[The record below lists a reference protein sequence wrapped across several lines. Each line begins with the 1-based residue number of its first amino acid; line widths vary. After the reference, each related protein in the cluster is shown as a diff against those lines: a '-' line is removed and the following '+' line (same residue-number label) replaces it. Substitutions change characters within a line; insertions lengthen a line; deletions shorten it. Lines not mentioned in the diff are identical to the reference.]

1 MIANAKAVAHG
12 IRAMLYV
19 SGESRNKKHPEKIT
33 RICDNFMPQGMDA
46 TGNEVRYHEPRKHQ
60 EQCHPHGD

>member
-19 SGESRNKKHPEKIT
+19 SYRANRGTRNIPK
-33 RICDNFMPQGMDA
+33 R
-46 TGNEVRYHEPRKHQ
+46 
-60 EQCHPHGD
+60 

>member
-33 RICDNFMPQGMDA
+33 RIGMFL
-46 TGNEVRYHEPRKHQ
+46 VPRFA
-60 EQCHPHGD
+60 